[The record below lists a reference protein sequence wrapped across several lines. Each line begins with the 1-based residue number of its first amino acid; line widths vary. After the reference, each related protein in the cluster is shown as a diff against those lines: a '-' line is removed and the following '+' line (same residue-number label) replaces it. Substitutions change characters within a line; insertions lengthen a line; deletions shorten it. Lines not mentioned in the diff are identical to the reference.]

1 MLEQGEIITL
11 SDNVEYIVALSF
23 DYNSNHYVYITNYN
37 DENDN
42 KICLVNDDK
51 LVEVTDELLLAEL
64 DEEIQKYIPNE

>member
-23 DYNSNHYVYITNYN
+23 EYNGNQYAYITNYN

-51 LVEVTDELLLAEL
+51 LVEVTDESLLAEL
-64 DEEIQKYIPNE
+64 DEEIQNYIPNE

>member
-23 DYNSNHYVYITNYN
+23 EYNGNQYVYITNYN
-37 DENDN
+37 DEEDN
-42 KICLVNDDK
+42 KICLVNGEQ
-51 LVEVTDELLLAEL
+51 LAEVTDELLVAEL